1 MSERDVRY
9 NPKQDYYEVLGIP
22 DSADQDTI
30 QRAFHQLAKLHHPD
44 LNKEVASKERFQLI
58 NDAYSVLHEPRLKDI
73 YDMQRWPYIM
83 RQMGKGV
90 EQQEFRPP
98 PTITHL
104 RRDRPPS
111 YQMPIE
117 PVVMPGEWLN
127 RYRLAAIRPLYVA
140 FVNIMAT
147 PYRYIVILLGAAVL
161 INGLVILAGLFLSAS
176 DSNND
181 TLDSAVSANADD
193 TIVSNVIPTQTP
205 APTVT
210 PIPSQAINDCGE
222 YIDIYAPRL
231 GSVIHTEDLPLAIV
245 GRLNHPDMF
254 TYQVEAILADRSLA
268 APVFLRPPS
277 TERDN
282 AIINQPIAWLTPL
295 TYRISGRYEIK
306 VTVFAA
312 DQSVLGTCSLIVY
325 RA

>member
-22 DSADQDTI
+22 DSANQDTI

-44 LNKEVASKERFQLI
+44 INKEEASKERFQLI
-58 NDAYSVLHEPRLKDI
+58 NDAYSVLHDPRLKDI

-90 EQQEFRPP
+90 EHQEFRPP
-98 PTITHL
+98 PTITQL
-104 RRDRPPS
+104 RRERPKA
-111 YQMPIE
+111 YQTPIE
-117 PVVMPGEWLN
+117 PVVMPGAWLN
-127 RYRLAAIRPLYVA
+127 RYGLGNVRPLYVA

-161 INGLVILAGLFLSAS
+161 VNGLVILAGLFLSVS
-176 DSNND
+176 GNENN
-181 TLDSAVSANADD
+181 TTHAAATQNADD
-193 TIVSNVIPTQTP
+193 SIASSVIPTQTL

-210 PIPSQAINDCGE
+210 AIPSQAINDCGE
-222 YIDIYAPRL
+222 YIDIYSPRL

-245 GRLNHPDMF
+245 GRINHPDMF

-268 APVFLRPPS
+268 ASVFLQAPT
-277 TERDN
+277 TERVN

-295 TYRISGRYEIK
+295 TYRIAGRYEIK

-312 DQSVLGTCSLIVY
+312 DQSVLGTCSLIIY

>member
-9 NPKQDYYEVLGIP
+9 NPRQDYYEILGIP

-44 LNKEVASKERFQLI
+44 LNKEEASKERFQLI
-58 NDAYSVLHEPRLKDI
+58 NDAYSVLHEQRLKDI

-90 EQQEFRPP
+90 EHQEFRPP
-98 PTITHL
+98 PTITQL
-104 RRDRPPS
+104 RRERTPS
-111 YQMPIE
+111 YQRPIE
-117 PVVMPGEWLN
+117 PIVMPGEWLN
-127 RYRLAAIRPLYVA
+127 HYGLGAARPLYVA

-161 INGLVILAGLFLSAS
+161 INALVILAGVFISAS
-176 DSNND
+176 GEDNTTIDAAIPQNTDDSIA
-181 TLDSAVSANADD
+181 SS
-193 TIVSNVIPTQTP
+193 VIPTQTL

-222 YIDIYAPRL
+222 YIDIYSPRL
-231 GSVIHTEDLPLAIV
+231 GSVIYTEDLPLAIV

-268 APVFLRPPS
+268 ASVFLRPPS
-277 TERDN
+277 LERDN
-282 AIINQPIAWLTPL
+282 AVINQPIAWLTPL
-295 TYRISGRYEIK
+295 TYRISGRYEIR

-312 DQSVLGTCSLIVY
+312 DQSILGTCSLIIY